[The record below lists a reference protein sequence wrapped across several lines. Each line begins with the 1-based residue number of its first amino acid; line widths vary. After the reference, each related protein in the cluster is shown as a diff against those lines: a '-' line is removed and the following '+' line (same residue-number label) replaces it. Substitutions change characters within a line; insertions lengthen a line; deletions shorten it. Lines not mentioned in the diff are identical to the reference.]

1 MKRKI
6 YVCGPMRNRPYFN
19 FPAFF
24 AAEDRLRRAGW
35 EVLNPAQFDAGEGV
49 DWEDNPTGVLPQG
62 FDVKETAKRDLDA
75 LLSCDAIY
83 LLRGW
88 SRSMGAQAEHAVA
101 RWCGLEI
108 LGDGR

>member
-1 MKRKI
+1 MKRI
-6 YVCGPMRNRPYFN
+6 YVCGPMRSKPYFN

-24 AAEDRLRRAGW
+24 LAETRLRRDGW
-35 EVLNPAQFDAGEGV
+35 DVVNPASFDEAEGV
-49 DWEDNPTGVLPQG
+49 NWRDNPGGVLPEG
-62 FDVKETAKRDLDA
+62 FDVKATAQRDLDA

-88 SRSMGAQAEHAVA
+88 SRSMGAQAEYAVA

>member
-1 MKRKI
+1 MKI
-6 YVCGPMRNRPYFN
+6 YVCGPMRGRPQFN

-24 AAEDRLRRAGW
+24 VAEGYLRSEGW
-35 EVLNPAQFDAGEGV
+35 DVVNPAQFDQEEGV
-49 DWEDNPTGVLPQG
+49 DWQGNEGGVLPEG
-62 FDVKETAKRDLDA
+62 FDVKETARRDLDA